1 MFIVPKSYSTLQKI
15 ANSDYMAYL
24 LLGFASPAGE
34 KDGKTEEQRQGE
46 ARNYRRVV
54 IRYVN
59 LAIIETLRSVSLKA
73 AKRFPS
79 NDKLVR
85 VSKYTI
91 DTKVNFMLILIVVN
105 FKRNADRGG
114 KGNH

>member
-1 MFIVPKSYSTLQKI
+1 MFVYCTKNYSPLQKI
-15 ANSDYMAYL
+15 GNSDYMAYL

-34 KDGKTEEQRQGE
+34 KDGETEDQRQRK
-46 ARNYRRVV
+46 ARNYRRVL

-59 LAIIETLRSVSLKA
+59 LAIIETLRSVSIKA

-85 VSKYTI
+85 VSKYLI
-91 DTKVNFMLILIVVN
+91 D
-105 FKRNADRGG
+105 
-114 KGNH
+114 